1 MDCLVS
7 STQTAPRTSAGAGT
21 LRALSALRAKRR
33 REQRGVALIMVLGSL
48 AVLTVMLTEF
58 QDSTSAELGSSL
70 AARDQVRAEYAAK
83 SAVNLSR
90 LLFASEPTIRAALSP
105 LAQMTG
111 MKFPQIPVWEYSDII
126 LGPFNGEEGN
136 EVFKAVSKLRLDGTR
151 NLGLDGAGFELVIV
165 DEDSKI
171 NLNLGSKADSF
182 SQQRMAEQIL
192 AMIGGAQYADLFEM
206 VDENGDQNDV
216 QTVCGALIDWA
227 DPNTD
232 LNACDPRAETNRSAG
247 SEDGYYQL
255 RERPYRRK
263 NAAFD
268 SLDEVRLV
276 RGIDDRFWETFVQS
290 DPDDPTTRN
299 VTVWGS
305 GSLNVNAATPLALLA
320 LACHKAVPETPL
332 CTDPAQAMQFIST
345 LSLLKTFQ
353 QGMPIFTSPD
363 AFIQA
368 VQGKGSVGAMMVGMG
383 LTPVKL
389 LSESEVQKAVAVE
402 SRVFSIYATGFVT
415 SGKRRTTSRIHTVVD
430 MRGAPPPGTAE
441 AYVKQQQLK
450 ELGFPGMGDDE
461 ADSKDNPYLSPN
473 PGGTIVY
480 YRLD

>member
-1 MDCLVS
+1 
-7 STQTAPRTSAGAGT
+7 
-21 LRALSALRAKRR
+21 
-33 REQRGVALIMVLGSL
+33 MVLGTL
-48 AVLTVMLTEF
+48 AILTVMLIEF

-90 LLFASEPTIRAALSP
+90 LLFASEPTIRKALSP
-105 LAQMTG
+105 LGQLTG
-111 MKFPQIPVWEYSDII
+111 MTFPQIPVWEYSDII
-126 LGPFNGEEGN
+126 LGPFSGEEGN
-136 EVFKAVSKLRLDGTR
+136 EVFKAVSGMRLDGAR
-151 NLGLDGAGFELVIV
+151 NLGLDGAAFELKII
-165 DEDSKI
+165 DEDAKI
-171 NLNLGSKADSF
+171 NLNMGSKADSF

-192 AMIGGAQYADLFEM
+192 AMIGGAQYAEMFDL
-206 VDENGDQNDV
+206 VDQEGEQHDV

-232 LNACDPRAETNRSAG
+232 VNPCDPRAETNKSAG

-255 RERPYRRK
+255 RDRAYRRK
-263 NAAFD
+263 NAPYD

-276 RGIDDRFWETFVQS
+276 RGIDDRFWQTFVQS

-305 GSLNVNAATPLALLA
+305 GSLNVNAATPLALLT

-332 CTDPAQAMQFIST
+332 CNDPEQAMQFIST
-345 LSLLKTFQ
+345 LSLLKSFQ
-353 QGMPIFTSPD
+353 QGMPIFTSP
-363 AFIQA
+363 ATFIA
-368 VQGKGSVGAMMVGMG
+368 AIQGKGPVGKMMVGMG

-389 LSESEVQKAVAVE
+389 LSESEVQKAVGVE

-415 SGKRRTTSRIHTVVD
+415 SGKRRTSSRIHAVVD

-441 AYVKQQQLK
+441 DFAKLQQLK
-450 ELGFPGMGDDE
+450 EAGFPGLSEEGEDAE
-461 ADSKDNPYLSPN
+461 KDNPYLSPN